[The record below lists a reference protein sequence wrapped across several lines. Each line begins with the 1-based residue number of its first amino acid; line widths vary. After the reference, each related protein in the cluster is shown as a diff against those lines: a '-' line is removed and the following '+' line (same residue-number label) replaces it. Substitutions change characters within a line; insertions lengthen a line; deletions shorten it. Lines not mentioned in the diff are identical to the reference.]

1 ARAPAPDPERPRAT
15 RYPRTPPG
23 PTRDH
28 RPTGNSDRWAS
39 GAAASGLS
47 LGRGRLPRAP
57 PARRGRQ
64 SAGRWGPRP
73 GPRPPAPRARP
84 APTPAGRGRARRS
97 ARRLR
102 AGPARAPARARRG
115 SPGRPGG
122 GPGARGA
129 RRRTRR
135 GAGAAGPGARRAPL
149 GTPARRTWREEEVG
163 CVLMRMLGGD
173 SVCARSALSA
183 RCSPVPAQPEVS
195 MPTPSLCPGSESSGR
210 KGAGLLLITRKS
222 VFLTP
227 LLFPRNSV
235 FLTVLE
241 SSPPCGSQK
250 PLPGAQVHRRTSLWD
265 SFGKLLAKTKP
276 PSGKDGQALAFLCR
290 CALGVAQS

>member
-1 ARAPAPDPERPRAT
+1 MPPPHPTRSGPART
-15 RYPRTPPG
+15 RSPRTPPG

-39 GAAASGLS
+39 GAAASGLA

-64 SAGRWGPRP
+64 PAGRWGPRP
-73 GPRPPAPRARP
+73 VLGPRPRAPAPPRPPPGARAAPPGGCAQAPPAPRP
-84 APTPAGRGRARRS
+84 APPAGVTGAPRRRARR
-97 ARRLR
+97 A
-102 AGPARAPARARRG
+102 
-115 SPGRPGG
+115 G
-122 GPGARGA
+122 GPG
-129 RRRTRR
+129 RTRR
-135 GAGAAGPGARRAPL
+135 GAGAARPGARRAPL

-163 CVLMRMLGGD
+163 CVLVQMLGGD
-173 SVCARSALSA
+173 SVCTRSALSA
-183 RCSPVPAQPEVS
+183 ECSPVPAQPEVS
-195 MPTPSLCPGSESSGR
+195 TPTPGLCPGSESSGR